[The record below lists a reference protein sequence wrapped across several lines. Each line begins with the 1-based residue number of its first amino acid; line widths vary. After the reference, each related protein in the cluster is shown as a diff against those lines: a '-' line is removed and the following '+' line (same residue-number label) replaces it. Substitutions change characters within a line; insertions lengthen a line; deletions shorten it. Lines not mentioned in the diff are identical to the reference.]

1 MKHDTTFQQGEQ
13 MSLFSKK
20 GYLHGGAR
28 PGAGRPKT
36 SRKEQH
42 GIRCT
47 PEEWRAV
54 QELLATMRRKE
65 EMENR
70 DGEERKSGMEHSR
83 TSRKH

>member
-1 MKHDTTFQQGEQ
+1 MKRDITFQQGEQ

-36 SRKEQH
+36 SRREQH
-42 GIRCT
+42 GIRVM

-54 QELLATMRRKE
+54 QELLATMREKE
-65 EMENR
+65 KM
-70 DGEERKSGMEHSR
+70 DGDKKEGKSGMVNGRPSGQH
-83 TSRKH
+83 